1 MIDTPISRDSSVGS
15 DKATI
20 NSIGMGRLNGKNAVV
35 TGAAGCVKK
44 KWNPDIQIP
53 LDLKIG
59 MT

>member
-1 MIDTPISRDSSVGS
+1 MGS